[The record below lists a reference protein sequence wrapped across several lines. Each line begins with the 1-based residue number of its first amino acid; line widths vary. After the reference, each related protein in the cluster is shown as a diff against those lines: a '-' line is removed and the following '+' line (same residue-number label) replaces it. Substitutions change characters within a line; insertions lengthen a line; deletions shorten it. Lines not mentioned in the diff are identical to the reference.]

1 MLLTRLPASS
11 IGAILLVWF
20 QVLSVNAEDIEG
32 GYDVGV
38 HYDKAEVMIPMRDGV
53 ELFTAIYTPKQRT
66 EQYPILLYR
75 TPYSI
80 GNYGSKTYPTA
91 KAMAPSA
98 EMVEDGYIFVYQDLR
113 GTYKS
118 EGNFE
123 ITRVNRE
130 PGWSFSDR

>member
-66 EQYPILLYR
+66 ELYPILLYR
-75 TPYSI
+75 TTYSI
-80 GNYGSKTYPTA
+80 VSYCSDTYPTA
-91 KAMAPSA
+91 
-98 EMVEDGYIFVYQDLR
+98 
-113 GTYKS
+113 
-118 EGNFE
+118 
-123 ITRVNRE
+123 
-130 PGWSFSDR
+130 